1 MLYYNCTNKRA
12 YKKKG
17 GEYVS
22 QIALVNILKRGDIM
36 KNERIYI
43 RVSEKEK
50 TELQKEAEN
59 EQMTLS
65 EYLLNII
72 RLRRTKK

>member
-1 MLYYNCTNKRA
+1 
-12 YKKKG
+12 
-17 GEYVS
+17 
-22 QIALVNILKRGDIM
+22 M
-36 KNERIYI
+36 KSERIYI

-59 EQMTLS
+59 EQMSLS